1 MPPSGGPGPELSSM
15 TATIEDLA
23 RRVAVLADGSD
34 GTDAD
39 IVVTR
44 TGTRSVSQEL
54 YDVERSL
61 NEAVRRMSALT
72 DALSRQGSGRD

>member
-1 MPPSGGPGPELSSM
+1 M

-23 RRVAVLADGSD
+23 RRIATLADDSD